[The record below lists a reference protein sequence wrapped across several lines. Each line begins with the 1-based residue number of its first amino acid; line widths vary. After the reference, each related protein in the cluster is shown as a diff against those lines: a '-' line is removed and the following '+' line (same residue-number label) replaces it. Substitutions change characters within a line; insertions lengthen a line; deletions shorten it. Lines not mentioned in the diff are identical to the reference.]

1 MTEYKD
7 IIDSHF
13 HTHYME
19 ERGIDTG
26 SLFSSLFQNG
36 FMGGIDAGC
45 SCDDIEQRVSLLKG
59 FPLIQ
64 ISGAMGPWEAGAREG
79 SNGEALEVE
88 ASGNVVKSF
97 DVLQK
102 ELNVLKTNIER
113 YKIRIVGEIGL
124 DYYWKY
130 GTKEKQFFL
139 FEEQMK
145 LASSFGAPVLIH
157 NRDASY
163 DTTSI
168 IKKMAPPKGGII
180 HCFSGDRKLMEA
192 SLERGFYISFA
203 GNVTYKSNRELRE
216 VLKEVPLN
224 RLLLETD
231 SPYLAPVPCRGKINN
246 PSLIVNT
253 YECVSETLGLSLDM
267 LKEKVLENFLCFLS
281 VLI

>member
-1 MTEYKD
+1 MTEYKN

-13 HTHYME
+13 HTHYMKE
-19 ERGIDTG
+19 KGIDTD
-26 SLFSSLFQNG
+26 SLFTNLFQDG

-45 SCDDIEQRVSLLKG
+45 CCNDIEERVSLLKD
-59 FPLIQ
+59 FPLIH
-64 ISGAMGPWEAGAREG
+64 IAGAMGPWEAGPRES
-79 SNGEALEVE
+79 SNEEVLEVE
-88 ASGNVVKSF
+88 ASGSTVKSF

-102 ELNVLKTNIER
+102 ELDVLKSNIER
-113 YKIRIVGEIGL
+113 YKIRIIGEIGL
-124 DYYWKY
+124 DYYWQY

-145 LASSFGAPVLIH
+145 LASSLGFPVLIH
-157 NRDASY
+157 NRDASE

-168 IKKMAPPKGGII
+168 IKKLAPSKGGII
-180 HCFSGDRKLMEA
+180 HCFSGDKKLMEA

-246 PSLIVNT
+246 PSFIVNT
-253 YECVSETLGLSLDM
+253 YECVSESLGLSLDV
-267 LKEKVLENFLCFLS
+267 LKEKILENFLCFLGS
-281 VLI
+281 F